1 MMYQGI
7 IGTFFFTVTDVEVA
21 TFRELRRQRE
31 IQFSE
36 YKCLSGLPKLHH
48 TGRNLDGLSLTV
60 QIFPLTPLALTVDKR
75 LDSLLELAELGDEM
89 PLVLG
94 LTYYGLYVLRS
105 IDVQHRIFHNGV
117 TMSAE
122 VSLNLTEYN

>member
-7 IGTFFFTVTDVEVA
+7 LGTFLFSVTDVEIA

-31 IQFSE
+31 IQFAE
-36 YKCLSGLPKLHH
+36 HQCVSGLPKVQH
-48 TGRNLDGLSLTV
+48 TGRNLDTMSLTV
-60 QIFPLTPLALTVDKR
+60 QIFPLTPLALTVDMR

-105 IDVQHRIFHNGV
+105 VEIQHRIFHNGV